1 MAISNDDLTDEA
13 KIGGKLKKL
22 YPTLWFSAFL
32 LSGSPLVAQEQGDR
46 TSSASPVSQSLPDAP
61 IPTCRFATTAD
72 CIINLQQLPPQADPQ
87 GGGQDAAPPP
97 ADASPPSGGARVA
110 QTPETLVVEPGNDFR
125 AALEKGVRL
134 KAPGQPITARLL
146 EPVYAGEVLAIPA
159 GSTIKGHISA
169 ISTAPMRKRARR
181 LLNGDF
187 TPPKTAH
194 VTFDQLVLS
203 DGTMVPIH
211 GDSAVGLGRV
221 TNSLYLPKA
230 QRPGIRQKLKGAMAP
245 LREPNKL
252 QRLGEAVVTSLPYHP
267 EYIDQGTVFDTALL
281 APVTVLL
288 PVQPNTASPQA
299 SDYLRLHLLTP
310 VNSSTSTA
318 GTQIEAVVSQPYYQA
333 DHQLLYPAGTRIT
346 GTVEKASSAGWMK
359 RNGSLVFAFRS
370 VQMPDGTTRVIHSTV
385 GGIQAERSE
394 GLDVGQE
401 GEIKA
406 TTSTFARLLAPVSLV
421 GPSRAVADTTLQ
433 KTAWSRAGEGR
444 KGFGL
449 LGAGAAQASAGTAI
463 GFGYFGAAKRLCDAF
478 ITKGSN
484 VELPVNTPI
493 FLRLDSNDPAVALA
507 TR

>member
-1 MAISNDDLTDEA
+1 MKRSVV
-13 KIGGKLKKL
+13 
-22 YPTLWFSAFL
+22 WML
-32 LSGSPLVAQEQGDR
+32 LSYSILGLTGIPVRAQE
-46 TSSASPVSQSLPDAP
+46 TV
-61 IPTCRFATTAD
+61 
-72 CIINLQQLPPQADPQ
+72 
-87 GGGQDAAPPP
+87 
-97 ADASPPSGGARVA
+97 
-110 QTPETLVVEPGNDFR
+110 PERQTLVVQPGNDFR

-134 KAPGQPITARLL
+134 KSVGQPITAKLL
-146 EPVYAGEVLAIPA
+146 EPVYAGEALAVPA
-159 GSTIKGHISA
+159 GSTIQGHVSA
-169 ISTAPMRKRARR
+169 ISTAPMKKRTSR

-203 DGTMVPIH
+203 DGTTVPIH
-211 GDSAVGLGRV
+211 SDSAVGIGRV
-221 TNSLYLPKA
+221 ANSKYLPKSE
-230 QRPGIRQKLKGAMAP
+230 RPGIGQKFKGAMAP

-281 APVTVLL
+281 EPMTLL
-288 PVQPNTASPQA
+288 APVQPDTASLQA
-299 SDYLRLHLLTP
+299 SDYLHLHLLTP

-318 GTQIEAVVSQPYYQA
+318 GLQIEAVVSQPYYQA

-346 GTVEKASSAGWMK
+346 GTVQKATSAGWMK
-359 RNGSLVFAFRS
+359 KNGSVVFAFRS
-370 VQMPDGTTRVIHSTV
+370 VEMPDGTMKDLHATV

-394 GLDVGQE
+394 GLDVGKE

-406 TTSTFARLLAPVSLV
+406 TTSTFARVLAPVSLI
-421 GPSRAVADTTLQ
+421 GPSRAVADSTLQ
-433 KTAWSRAGEGR
+433 KTAWSRSGEGR

-449 LGAGAAQASAGTAI
+449 LGAGAAQASASTAI

-493 FLRLDSNDPAVALA
+493 ALRLDSDDPSVALA

>member
-1 MAISNDDLTDEA
+1 MPMKNRDVSRA
-13 KIGGKLKKL
+13 KRRFAWI
-22 YPTLWFSAFL
+22 L
-32 LSGSPLVAQEQGDR
+32 LSYSALGLTGIPVRAQETRSEGK
-46 TSSASPVSQSLPDAP
+46 
-61 IPTCRFATTAD
+61 
-72 CIINLQQLPPQADPQ
+72 
-87 GGGQDAAPPP
+87 
-97 ADASPPSGGARVA
+97 
-110 QTPETLVVEPGNDFR
+110 TLVVEPGNDLR

-134 KAPGQPITARLL
+134 RAPGQPITARLL
-146 EPVYAGEVLAIPA
+146 EPVYAGEDLAIPA
-159 GSTIKGHISA
+159 GSTIKGHVSA

-211 GDSAVGLGRV
+211 SDSVVGLGRV
-221 TNSLYLPKA
+221 ANSRYLPKA
-230 QRPGIRQKLKGAMAP
+230 ERPGVRQKLKGAMAP

-267 EYIDQGTVFDTALL
+267 EYIDQGTVFDAALL
-281 APVTVLL
+281 TPVTVLAS
-288 PVQPNTASPQA
+288 VQPNTEVPQA
-299 SDYLRLHLLTP
+299 SDFLRLHLLTA
-310 VNSSTSTA
+310 VNSKTSTA
-318 GTQIEAVVSQPYYQA
+318 GAQVEAVVSQPYYQA
-333 DHQLLYPAGTRIT
+333 DHQLLYPAGARVT
-346 GTVEKASSAGWMK
+346 GTVQKASSAGWMK
-359 RNGSLVFAFRS
+359 RNGSIVFAFRS
-370 VQMPDGTTRVIHSTV
+370 VQMPDGTTRDIDSTV

-394 GLDVGQE
+394 GLDVGKE

-406 TTSTFARLLAPVSLV
+406 TTSTFARILAPVSLV
-421 GPSRAVADTTLQ
+421 GPSRGAADMTTQ
-433 KTAWSRAGEGR
+433 KTAWSRSGEGR

-463 GFGYFGAAKRLCDAF
+463 GFGYFGAAKRICDAF

-493 FLRLDSNDPAVALA
+493 FLRLDSNDRSAALA